1 MPSRK
6 PAPRSRSVKR
16 SKPAPRAAAPRR
28 PTRGVPVLHALPKD
42 TVLAPQAEA
51 PRQHGGTDGSGGG
64 GARVREVSWTDFD
77 RHVQGLAK
85 AIRGKL
91 EADAVVGLAHG
102 GVFVGGALAAALKL
116 EFFPVRL
123 APRSRD
129 TGQPGVRVH
138 GAMPRELKGR
148 RVLLVDDVSAS
159 GDALRTGLSALV
171 KVGAKAVH
179 TAVLLQRDLGYAADF
194 SALRRDEFHVFPWD
208 YDTRGGTPVEGV
220 DPDSA
225 GA

>member
-1 MPSRK
+1 MQ
-6 PAPRSRSVKR
+6 R

-28 PTRGVPVLHALPKD
+28 PSSGVTVLHALPKG

-51 PRQHGGTDGSGGG
+51 PRHHRGTDRSGAAPGI
-64 GARVREVSWTDFD
+64 RVREVSWTDFD
-77 RHVQGLAK
+77 RHVQGLARS
-85 AIRGKL
+85 IRGKVDV
-91 EADAVVGLAHG
+91 DAVVGLAHG

-123 APRSRD
+123 ARRSRD
-129 TGQPGVRVH
+129 TGQSGVKVH
-138 GAMPRELKGR
+138 GAMPRELAGR

-159 GDALRTGLSALV
+159 GDALRTGLAALV

-179 TAVLLQRDLGYAADF
+179 TAVLLQRDLGYGADF
-194 SALRRDEFHVFPWD
+194 SALRRDDFHVFPWD
-208 YDTRGGTPVEGV
+208 YDTRGDAPVEGV
-220 DPDSA
+220 DPDTA

>member
-1 MPSRK
+1 
-6 PAPRSRSVKR
+6 
-16 SKPAPRAAAPRR
+16 
-28 PTRGVPVLHALPKD
+28 
-42 TVLAPQAEA
+42 VLAPQAEA
-51 PRQHGGTDGSGGG
+51 PRQHRGTDRSGGS
-64 GARVREVSWTDFD
+64 ARIREISWTDFD

-85 AIRGKL
+85 SLRGKV
-91 EADAVVGLAHG
+91 EVDAVVGLAHG
-102 GVFVGGALAAALKL
+102 GVFVGGALAAVLKI

-129 TGQPGVRVH
+129 TGQSGVKVH
-138 GAMPRELKGR
+138 GGMPRELKGR

-159 GDALRTGLSALV
+159 GDALRSGLSALV

-194 SALRRDEFHVFPWD
+194 AALRRDDFHVFPWD
-208 YDTRGGTPVEGV
+208 YDTRGTTPVAGV
-220 DPDSA
+220 DPDTA